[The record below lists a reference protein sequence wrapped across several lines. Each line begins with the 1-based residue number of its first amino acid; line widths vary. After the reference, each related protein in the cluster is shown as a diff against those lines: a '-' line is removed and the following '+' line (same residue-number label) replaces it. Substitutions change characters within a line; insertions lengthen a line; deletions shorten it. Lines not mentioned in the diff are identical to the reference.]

1 MAAAAASRER
11 RRVATGLSSPDAG
24 MSVGDLYLNFCI
36 KIDWFSLK
44 IMVSLHGSS
53 PYSYLDSRSV
63 HRLCGS
69 LSRFSLSCVGG
80 PFSRGQPSWVGGWVC
95 TAASSYKTPNNT
107 TPKKRNQTGT
117 DNARPNT
124 APARRPTHS
133 THPQWAVR
141 RRGRRSGGWAGVSP
155 GCSHAHV
162 QHCGRGRRGAGRG
175 GAVTAARGQATS
187 VSLELKSLPKSV
199 N

>member
-1 MAAAAASRER
+1 M
-11 RRVATGLSSPDAG
+11 ATGLSSPDAG
-24 MSVGDLYLNFCI
+24 MSVGVLYLNFCI

-69 LSRFSLSCVGG
+69 LSRLSLSCVGG

-117 DNARPNT
+117 DNARPNPRP
-124 APARRPTHS
+124 PARPRAPPLHSGRSVGVGGGQGGGWVCRLAALTPTFTS
-133 THPQWAVR
+133 V
-141 RRGRRSGGWAGVSP
+141 GVGWAG
-155 GCSHAHV
+155 
-162 QHCGRGRRGAGRG
+162 RGRESRPGPGN
-175 GAVTAARGQATS
+175 
-187 VSLELKSLPKSV
+187 EC
-199 N
+199 